1 MILDNARKY
10 EALILKLH
18 VYILVNKKGA
28 IENYANHLIKKQH
41 CTLTESEEAQI

>member
-18 VYILVNKKGA
+18 VCTLVNKKGT
-28 IENYANHLIKKQH
+28 IENYAKDLIKRQH
-41 CTLTESEEAQI
+41 CTLTKSEEAQI